1 MGGIRKS
8 QRAMKGF
15 YSFGLIFLVLLITSD
30 TVWAQKFPAHPVN
43 LVVNYAPGGTTDN
56 QAKILGDKLGEV
68 LGQPFIRVHKP
79 GGGGTLGAS
88 FVARAKPD
96 GYTILVATD
105 GAMILA
111 PLLKKVDSTYED
123 FTPIGIFAKGVVNLY
138 VKKDS
143 QYKSLS
149 DFIAGAK
156 KNPGQLKVSS
166 MGKFT
171 HADFVIE
178 TLSRLAGIKL
188 AHIPCKGGCAEAMTL
203 LLGDHVAANFCS
215 STLGQLE
222 AGTVINLATA
232 DHERSSFFPDVPT
245 FKELGYPLA
254 LPASYSFVVPRNT
267 PKEVIATLSEGM
279 KEVYKKHGAEIT
291 EVFRR
296 LETFPNFLDSPQS
309 VQELKRSYE
318 ILSKTV

>member
-1 MGGIRKS
+1 M
-8 QRAMKGF
+8 
-15 YSFGLIFLVLLITSD
+15 ITAQ
-30 TVWAQKFPAHPVN
+30 TVWGQKFPARPVN

-56 QAKILGDKLGEV
+56 QAKILADKMGEV

-111 PLLKKVDSTYED
+111 PLLKKVDYTYED
-123 FTPIGIFAKGVVNLY
+123 FTPISIFAKGVVNLY
-138 VKKDS
+138 VKKGS
-143 QYKSLS
+143 KYKSLN
-149 DFIAGAK
+149 DFIEDAR

-188 AHIPCKGGCAEAMTL
+188 AHIPCKGGCAEAITL
-203 LLGDHVAANFCS
+203 LLGDHVVADFCS

-232 DHERSSFFPDVPT
+232 DHERSNFFPDVPT
-245 FKELGYPLA
+245 FKELGYPIA
-254 LPASYSFVVPRNT
+254 LPASYSFVVPKNT
-267 PKEVIATLSEGM
+267 PKEVIAVLSEGM

-291 EVFRR
+291 DVFRR

-309 VQELKRSYE
+309 MQELKRSYE
-318 ILSKTV
+318 ILSKTVKEYGWAEKPQ